1 MKNHVRNQKVIDFV
15 ESATVLKKLMAE
27 DLAEYVSDGG
37 SSEATIKQLS
47 TLISMLTNATK
58 LIEAMD
64 EELAELNAEI
74 SELKSKR

>member
-47 TLISMLTNATK
+47 TLISVLTNATK

-64 EELAELNAEI
+64 EELAELNTEI

>member
-1 MKNHVRNQKVIDFV
+1 MKNHVRNQQVIDFV

-27 DLAEYVSDGG
+27 DLAEYVSEGG

-64 EELAELNAEI
+64 EELAELNTEI

>member
-15 ESATVLKKLMAE
+15 ESATAVKKLAAE
-27 DLAEYVSDGG
+27 ELAEYVSDGG

-64 EELAELNAEI
+64 EELAELNTEI

>member
-15 ESATVLKKLMAE
+15 ESATMLKKLTAE
-27 DLAEYVSDGG
+27 ELTEYVSDGG

-64 EELAELNAEI
+64 EELAELNTEI

>member
-27 DLAEYVSDGG
+27 DLAGYVSDGG

-64 EELAELNAEI
+64 EELAELNTEI

>member
-64 EELAELNAEI
+64 EELAELNTEI